1 MAGARDRGAVS
12 AELDALLGVIR
23 VLEELEIPHMVTG
36 SVASSFHGRPRAT
49 HDADIVIDPTPA
61 TLDRLVSAL
70 TSGGFYLDA
79 DLARDALR
87 RRLQFNAIET
97 ESAFKIDLIIRKDR
111 PFSREELRRRQIVE
125 LSPKARAAVASPEDT
140 VLSKLEWAK
149 RAGGSERQLQDAAGV
164 LAVNRDLDVSYIEEW
179 AGKLG
184 VIDLWREILAESPE
198 EP

>member
-1 MAGARDRGAVS
+1 MS
-12 AELDALLGVIR
+12 TELDALLGVIR
-23 VLEELEIPHMVTG
+23 VLERLEIPHMVTG
-36 SVASSFHGRPRAT
+36 SVASSFHGRPRST
-49 HDADIVIDPTPA
+49 HDAGIVIDPTPA

-70 TSGGFYLDA
+70 TSAGFYLDA
-79 DLARDALR
+79 DRARDALR

-111 PFSREELRRRQIVE
+111 PSSREELRRRQTVE
-125 LSPKARAAVASPEDT
+125 LSPKARAAVASAEDT

-164 LAVNRDLDVSYIEEW
+164 LGVNRALDVTYIEEW

-184 VIDLWREILAESPE
+184 VMDLWREVLAESPK